1 MFTRY
6 DQSLV
11 RNVAAKWGIEISFID
26 VNQEGLLE
34 KTITENTKMIWFDN
48 HLL

>member
-26 VNQEGLLE
+26 FHQEGLLE
-34 KTITENTKMIWFDN
+34 KTIQENTKMIWFNNCLD
-48 HLL
+48 